1 MICTSSID
9 PATPSARGSNGLL
22 QRLRGSVGEVMQTLL
37 DRPGFAT
44 KRGRLLEL
52 LRTRAFQEREVVLS
66 SGLKSN
72 FYIDC
77 KQVSL
82 DAEGAALIGELFHLV
97 IEEIAPRAVAV
108 GGLTMGADPLATATS
123 LLSFQLGHPRAAFL
137 VRKEPKGHGT
147 GQWVESTKLPPGA
160 PVVILEDVITTGA
173 STLRAI
179 ERSRAAGLEVL
190 CAVGLVDRLEGGRE
204 AVVAETPLT
213 TLFTRRDFL
222 PDQ

>member
-1 MICTSSID
+1 
-9 PATPSARGSNGLL
+9 
-22 QRLRGSVGEVMQTLL
+22 MQMLL

-52 LRTRAFQEREVVLS
+52 LRTRSFQEREVVLS

-97 IEEIAPRAVAV
+97 IEEIAPRAVAI

-123 LLSFQLGHPRAAFL
+123 LLSFQLGNPRAAFL

-147 GQWVESTKLPPGA
+147 GQWVESTKLPAGA

-190 CAVGLVDRLEGGRE
+190 CALGLVDRLEGGRE
-204 AVVAETPLT
+204 AVEAETPLT

>member
-1 MICTSSID
+1 
-9 PATPSARGSNGLL
+9 
-22 QRLRGSVGEVMQTLL
+22 MQTLL
-37 DRPGFAT
+37 DRPGFST

-147 GQWVESTKLPPGA
+147 NQWVESTKLPPGA

-173 STLRAI
+173 STLRAV

>member
-1 MICTSSID
+1 M
-9 PATPSARGSNGLL
+9 AA
-22 QRLRGSVGEVMQTLL
+22 LL
-37 DRPGFAT
+37 DRPAFVT
-44 KRGRLLEL
+44 KRTRLLDL
-52 LRTRAFQEREVVLS
+52 LRTRSFQEREVTLS

-82 DAEGAALIGELFHLV
+82 DAEGAALIGELFHQV
-97 IEEIAPRAVAV
+97 INEIAPAAVAV
-108 GGLTMGADPLATATS
+108 GGLTLGADPLATATS
-123 LLSFQLGHPRAAFL
+123 LCSFQAGHPRSAFI

-160 PVVILEDVITTGA
+160 AVVILEDVITTGA

-179 ERSRAAGLEVL
+179 ERSRLAGLQVL
-190 CAVGLVDRLEGGRE
+190 CALGLVDRLEGGRE
-204 AVVAETPLT
+204 AVEAETPLH

-222 PDQ
+222 PDK

>member
-1 MICTSSID
+1 VN
-9 PATPSARGSNGLL
+9 P
-22 QRLRGSVGEVMQTLL
+22 
-37 DRPGFAT
+37 
-44 KRGRLLEL
+44 KRARLLEL
-52 LRTRAFQEREVVLS
+52 LRTRSFQEREVTLS

-82 DAEGAALIGELFHLV
+82 DAEGAALIGELFHEAINEV
-97 IEEIAPRAVAV
+97 APQAIAV
-108 GGLTMGADPLATATS
+108 GGLTLGADPLATATS
-123 LLSFQLGHPRAAFL
+123 MFSFQAGRPRAAFI

-147 GQWVESTKLPPGA
+147 GQWVESTKLPEGA

-179 ERSRAAGLEVL
+179 ERARLAGFKVL
-190 CAVGLVDRLEGGRE
+190 HAVGLVDRLEGGRE
-204 AVVAETPLT
+204 AVEAETPLT

-222 PDQ
+222 PDR